1 MAEDNSRR
9 KWNPQAGPYLGE
21 VSSLA
26 FLNLPEHVSSI
37 PYLLAGSG
45 SEILL
50 YDLSS
55 GELIR
60 SFQVFEG
67 VRVHGT
73 VCSSSFVRSADRYT
87 YKLVVFGEKRVKI
100 FSLIVELASSTGEI
114 SVNLEIF
121 YTLPRLSNWV
131 FDVCFLQDSNGS
143 LEEEDKLLAIGSS
156 DNSVGFTVLG
166 FNGFED
172 PSLRIASGT
181 IFNEI
186 IVWRAAGLEGDNVDH
201 GDYCASHMLRL
212 TGHEGSIF
220 RIVWSLDGSKLVSVS
235 DDRSARIWEIDSQE
249 VVGPVLFG
257 HSVVWDCCISDSLI
271 VTAGEDCTCRVWG
284 VDGTQLEVI
293 KEHIGRGIWRCLY
306 DPNSSL
312 LVTAGFDSAIKVHQL
327 HNCGSEILLDTV
339 GVLDSQNKV
348 EFFSACLPNSRQHT
362 GLIKSEYVRCLQFTQ
377 EHTMYVATNHG
388 CLYHARLS
396 SSGNVTWTELVHIP
410 EEGPIITMDVMPG
423 GNVHEPCALD
433 DWTLLLS
440 KAPEHTE
447 EEEEVPEE
455 LATYE
460 CCFETEDSNANNHDS
475 VFVFNLDTSLARDE
489 IKTALRKHFESCG
502 VEVTRVFVPIE
513 CRTGVPLG
521 FAFVDVDDNL
531 KAIKGHSRFM
541 GSCLMFITNALR
553 SQL

>member
-1 MAEDNSRR
+1 MAEDNSRH

-143 LEEEDKLLAIGSS
+143 LEEEDKLLAIGY
-156 DNSVGFTVLG
+156 
-166 FNGFED
+166 

-249 VVGPVLFG
+249 VVDPVLFG
-257 HSVVWDCCISDSLI
+257 HSVRVWDCCISDSLI

-293 KEHIGRGIWRCLY
+293 KEH
-306 DPNSSL
+306 
-312 LVTAGFDSAIKVHQL
+312 
-327 HNCGSEILLDTV
+327 
-339 GVLDSQNKV
+339 
-348 EFFSACLPNSRQHT
+348 
-362 GLIKSEYVRCLQFTQ
+362 IKSEYVRCLQFTQ

-433 DWTLLLS
+433 DWVTPDLI
-440 KAPEHTE
+440 TE
-447 EEEEVPEE
+447 QGPRG
-455 LATYE
+455 YRGGGRI
-460 CCFETEDSNANNHDS
+460 
-475 VFVFNLDTSLARDE
+475 FVCNLDTSLARDE

-502 VEVTRVFVPIE
+502 VEVTRVFVPIQ
-513 CRTGVPLG
+513 CLTGVPLG

-541 GSCLMFITNALR
+541 GSRLMFITNALR
-553 SQL
+553 SPTLRGVNVVVIFL

>member
-156 DNSVGFTVLG
+156 DNSVCIWDVKELRMA
-166 FNGFED
+166 FEVQS
-172 PSLRIASGT
+172 P
-181 IFNEI
+181 
-186 IVWRAAGLEGDNVDH
+186 AGLEGDNVDH

-433 DWTLLLS
+433 DWVTPDLI
-440 KAPEHTE
+440 TE
-447 EEEEVPEE
+447 QGPR
-455 LATYE
+455 AYR
-460 CCFETEDSNANNHDS
+460 EDSNANNHDS